1 MGINMYINHRQQQTV
16 VKSVVI
22 KFGEEHRVRIETGI
36 QQIARRWRK
45 SDGDFDAFRL
55 FCENHFIV
63 DSVELDDVFNRF
75 QKNLESL
82 YGNLHKIYRQFN
94 WPLHVDTGELLK
106 IDSLFANYDIFA
118 HVTEDMFA
126 TKLAFVVLLN
136 FPLESLES
144 KTRDG
149 MNWSRRKWAEIRL
162 AEYFLDRI
170 PGEVKQKYT
179 AIYTSAEE
187 YVYRYNIFVG
197 NLRSVTGQQLFPNS
211 LKLISHWGLRDEI
224 KAQYANPDGYQHQK
238 LLHKVMEAIINQ
250 TIPVQVINCPD
261 YVWNPY
267 ENSLQDQQGQ
277 NVMPEPEPNK
287 RYQIL
292 LDTFKAEQLIDPHT
306 PDTPSLID
314 RQFRRNRE
322 ILEEEVEA
330 ILIEVL
336 SAPVLKSIAELI
348 SQRLSRDLEP
358 FDIWYTGFKSG
369 GQIRE
374 ETLNKHIRQH
384 FPNVKSFQQ
393 KMDTILQ
400 RLGFSEDRAKYLQN
414 YIEVDPARGAGH
426 ALGAAMRWDKAHL
439 RTRVP
444 KGGMDYKGFN
454 TAMHE
459 LGHTVEQVFTLN
471 DIDYYT
477 LRGVPNTAF
486 TEAFAFVFQERD
498 FKVLG
503 VDLPETE
510 INTTPLHDLWQTVEI
525 AGVSLLDMRIW
536 RWLYAH
542 PNSDVEALKKAV
554 IKLAKEIWNTY
565 FSPIYGVK
573 DSPILAIYS
582 HILYCGMYIPDYAIG
597 HIIANQINAFLEDKN
612 LAVEMERMC
621 RLGDL
626 APQIWMQQA
635 LGSPI
640 SPAPMIRRAEETI
653 AKIKNTT
660 T

>member
-1 MGINMYINHRQQQTV
+1 
-16 VKSVVI
+16 
-22 KFGEEHRVRIETGI
+22 
-36 QQIARRWRK
+36 
-45 SDGDFDAFRL
+45 
-55 FCENHFIV
+55 
-63 DSVELDDVFNRF
+63 
-75 QKNLESL
+75 
-82 YGNLHKIYRQFN
+82 
-94 WPLHVDTGELLK
+94 
-106 IDSLFANYDIFA
+106 
-118 HVTEDMFA
+118 
-126 TKLAFVVLLN
+126 
-136 FPLESLES
+136 
-144 KTRDG
+144 
-149 MNWSRRKWAEIRL
+149 
-162 AEYFLDRI
+162 
-170 PGEVKQKYT
+170 
-179 AIYTSAEE
+179 
-187 YVYRYNIFVG
+187 
-197 NLRSVTGQQLFPNS
+197 
-211 LKLISHWGLRDEI
+211 
-224 KAQYANPDGYQHQK
+224 
-238 LLHKVMEAIINQ
+238 MEAIINQ

-444 KGGMDYKGFN
+444 KDGMDYKGFN